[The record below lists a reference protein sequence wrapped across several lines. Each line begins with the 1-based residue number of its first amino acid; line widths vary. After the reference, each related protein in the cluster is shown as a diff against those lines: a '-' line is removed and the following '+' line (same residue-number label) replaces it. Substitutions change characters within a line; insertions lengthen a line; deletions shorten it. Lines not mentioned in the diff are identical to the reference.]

1 MKELAIENPSEVQ
14 KFDTVNADNS
24 YSLERGIEKARE
36 SVEAKTGTS
45 TEKAGDSLARLPR
58 LCHCVAHCW
67 VVLAQFA
74 LPVTFHQGR

>member
-1 MKELAIENPSEVQ
+1 
-14 KFDTVNADNS
+14 
-24 YSLERGIEKARE
+24 
-36 SVEAKTGTS
+36 VEAKTGTS

-58 LCHCVAHCW
+58 LCHRVAHCW